1 MNNKW
6 FKLLGEHESEF
17 LTGFGIA
24 EMFCGGVMAVG
35 ATKNALAAIDAEK
48 EKLGKEK
55 LTVIETVKVTWKYYI
70 PAVIAGTTGAV
81 CIIKGYSINA
91 KRTAA
96 LATALSI
103 TDNAYREYRDKVVEV
118 IGTEKEQEV
127 LDKVAQDTK
136 KPDICDAG
144 VVPYRGGEVVVTS
157 DDSQLCYDTAFG
169 RYFMSSK
176 NRIKAAEN
184 EINRRL
190 LSEDRVSLNEFYD
203 ELGLPPVDM
212 GDELGWSASRDGFVD
227 ILIGHWLSEDG
238 RPCIAISYRVS
249 PRIDY
254 NRYW

>member
-1 MNNKW
+1 MKHNWLASFNDH
-6 FKLLGEHESEF
+6 FPEF
-17 LTGFGIA
+17 LTGFGIS
-24 EMFCGGVMAVG
+24 EMFCGACMAVV
-35 ATKNALAAIDAEK
+35 ATPKAIESINAER
-48 EKLGKEK
+48 ERLGKEK
-55 LTVIETVKVTWKYYI
+55 LSVIETVKVTWKHYI
-70 PAVIAGTTGAV
+70 PAVFVGAAGTV
-81 CIIKGYSINA
+81 CIMKGYSINA

-103 TDNAYREYRDKVVEV
+103 TDTAYREYRDKVVEV

-127 LDKVAQDTK
+127 RDKVAQDMPK
-136 KPDICDAG
+136 ADIDESG
-144 VVPYRGGEVVVTS
+144 VIPYRGEVVVTS

-169 RYFMSSK
+169 RYFMSNK

-212 GDELGWSASRDGFVD
+212 GDELGWSASREGFVD